1 MNDATKVGIAA
12 VLLGLSSILLFWSGF
27 SSSESIVLLV
37 AAALAT
43 TGLAAGS
50 LLMGST
56 GSDGRMV

>member
-1 MNDATKVGIAA
+1 MDDKTKVGIAV
-12 VLLGLSSILLFWSGF
+12 VLLAVSGALLFWSSFEPSG
-27 SSSESIVLLV
+27 STVILV
-37 AAALAT
+37 VAALAT